1 MTAIGAWSE
10 STLSSLIAG
19 RRTRSRSTVETSAT
33 SSLLRRRRWRATEA
47 TRISATFVQLLRQM
61 LEDDFRAAIE
71 RLTGRRVIAFLGASH
86 LAPDVAAEI
95 FVLDEPV

>member
-1 MTAIGAWSE
+1 
-10 STLSSLIAG
+10 
-19 RRTRSRSTVETSAT
+19 
-33 SSLLRRRRWRATEA
+33 
-47 TRISATFVQLLRQM
+47 M